1 MAHLNWKP
9 FIMRPLASYADGQAV
24 VAAPERTDA
33 HVRHEWGVSPVFC
46 DASNN
51 GSEACDNF
59 TLADLETGV
68 SVIAGETT
76 SGYWAYGVVMG
87 WEPGKFFTYDGPQ
100 VGSLLWRKFLL
111 LRGPIAEAARARYQE
126 RYGPRG
132 DGEASPTVPMLRTDS
147 GTSYNFT
154 GRPDA
159 AFWIRSGVEP
169 FLFVTARHYQGRF
182 PNAPRDV
189 RELEGEMAQLRE
201 MLDMAQG
208 PDQNSLELRACRYQ
222 LSVTTEQL
230 AEARALLAEHEAEE

>member
-1 MAHLNWKP
+1 MSNPSQLVLNWKP
-9 FIMRPLASYADGQAV
+9 FILKALLTHDEA
-24 VAAPERTDA
+24 VAAAADPSREDA
-33 HVRHEWGVSPVFC
+33 HVQHEWGVSPVFC
-46 DASNN
+46 EAIA

-87 WEPGKFFTYDGPQ
+87 WQPGKFFTYDGPQ

-126 RYGPRG
+126 RYVPRE
-132 DGEASPTVPMLRTDS
+132 DGEASPTVPLQRTDS

-154 GRPDA
+154 GRPDL
-159 AFWIRSGVEP
+159 AFWLRSGVEP

-182 PNAPRDV
+182 PNPQRDAV
-189 RELEGEMAQLRE
+189 ELEGEIAQLRE
-201 MLDMAQG
+201 MLDAAQG
-208 PDQNSLELRACRYQ
+208 PDQDKPEVRACRYQ
-222 LSVTTEQL
+222 LSVTTEEL
-230 AEARALLAEHEAEE
+230 AEVKGLAA